1 MRNIKLVI
9 EYDGSRYDGWQ
20 KAVTPAKKTS
30 SGKGGAIQEKIEEV
44 LSKMEE
50 TPVELTGA
58 IRTEAGVHAYRQVA
72 NFHTDSTKKTYEI
85 KQYLNRYL
93 PRDIAVLE
101 ALEVNERFHAAFN
114 AKAFVFEYRITIGE
128 VPSVFDRK
136 YNYYCFKRPEISK
149 MKAAAAALTGT
160 KDFKA
165 FSDNKRMK
173 KSTVRTIQSIDI
185 YGDEKEITI
194 TITGDDFWPNM
205 VRNLAGTIL
214 DAGLGELSVE
224 AIPDILASGD
234 RERIGRAVEP
244 KGLFLADVKY
254 DGCI

>member
-1 MRNIKLVI
+1 MRNIQLII

-20 KAVTPAKKTS
+20 KAVTAAKTTS
-30 SGKGGAIQEKIEEV
+30 KGGAVQEKIEEV
-44 LSKMEE
+44 LFKMED

-72 NFHTDSTKKTYEI
+72 NFRTASKKKTYEI

-101 ALEVNERFHAAFN
+101 ALEVEERFHAAFN
-114 AKAFVFEYRITIGE
+114 AKGFVFEYHITIGE

-136 YNYYCFKRPEISK
+136 YNYYCFKKPDIK
-149 MKAAAAALTGT
+149 AMKEAAVKLTGT
-160 KDFKA
+160 HDFKV

-173 KSTVRTIQSIDI
+173 KSTVRTISDIDI
-185 YGDEKEITI
+185 YSSESEITI
-194 TITGDDFWPNM
+194 TVSGDDFWPNM
-205 VRNLAGTIL
+205 VRNLVGTML
-214 DAGLGELSVE
+214 DVGLGELSAE
-224 AIPDILASGD
+224 ELPDIIASGD
-234 RERIGRAVEP
+234 RKRIGRAVDP

-254 DGCI
+254 A

>member
-1 MRNIKLVI
+1 MRNIQLII

-20 KAVTPAKKTS
+20 KAVTTAKTTA
-30 SGKGGAIQEKIEEV
+30 KGGAVQEKIEEV

-50 TPVELTGA
+50 TPVELIGA

-72 NFHTDSTKKTYEI
+72 NFRTESKKKTYEI

-101 ALEVNERFHAAFN
+101 ALEVNDRFHAAFN
-114 AKAFVFEYRITIGE
+114 AKGFVFEYHITIGE

-136 YNYYCFKRPEISK
+136 YNYYCFKKPDIK
-149 MKAAAAALTGT
+149 AMKEASVKLTGT
-160 KDFKA
+160 HDFKA

-173 KSTVRTIQSIDI
+173 KSTVRTISDIDI
-185 YGDEKEITI
+185 YSSESEITI
-194 TITGDDFWPNM
+194 TVSGDDFWPNM
-205 VRNLAGTIL
+205 VRNLVGTML
-214 DAGLGELSVE
+214 DVGLGELSAE
-224 AIPDILASGD
+224 ELPDIIASGE
-234 RERIGRAVEP
+234 RERIGRAVDP

-254 DGCI
+254 A

>member
-1 MRNIKLVI
+1 MRNIQLII

-20 KAVTPAKKTS
+20 KAVTSAKNAAS
-30 SGKGGAIQEKIEEV
+30 LKGGAIQEKIEEV

-50 TPVELTGA
+50 TPVELIGA

-72 NFHTDSTKKTYEI
+72 NFRTESKKKTYEI

-101 ALEVNERFHAAFN
+101 ALEVNDRFHAAFN
-114 AKAFVFEYRITIGE
+114 AKAFVFEYHITIGE

-136 YNYYCFKRPEISK
+136 YNYYCFKRPDMAA
-149 MKAAAAALTGT
+149 MKAAAKELMGT
-160 KDFKA
+160 HDFKA

-173 KSTVRTIQSIDI
+173 KSTVRTIQNIDI
-185 YGDEKEITI
+185 YGDETEITI
-194 TITGDDFWPNM
+194 TVTGDDFWPNM
-205 VRNLAGTIL
+205 VRNLVGTIL
-214 DAGLGELSVE
+214 DAGLSEL
-224 AIPDILASGD
+224 AAKDIPDIIASGD

-254 DGCI
+254 A

>member
-1 MRNIKLVI
+1 MRNIQLII

-20 KAVTPAKKTS
+20 KAVTSAKNAAS
-30 SGKGGAIQEKIEEV
+30 LKGGAIQEKIEEV

-50 TPVELTGA
+50 TLVELIGA

-72 NFHTDSTKKTYEI
+72 NFRTESKKKTYEI

-101 ALEVNERFHAAFN
+101 ALEVNDRFHAAFN
-114 AKAFVFEYRITIGE
+114 AKAFVFEYHITIGE

-136 YNYYCFKRPEISK
+136 YNYYCFKRPDMAA
-149 MKAAAAALTGT
+149 MKAAAKELMGT
-160 KDFKA
+160 HDFKA

-173 KSTVRTIQSIDI
+173 KSTVRTIQNIDI
-185 YGDEKEITI
+185 YGDETEITI
-194 TITGDDFWPNM
+194 TVTGDDFWPNM
-205 VRNLAGTIL
+205 VRNLVGTIL
-214 DAGLGELSVE
+214 DAGLLEL
-224 AIPDILASGD
+224 AAKDIPDIIASGD

-254 DGCI
+254 A

>member
-1 MRNIKLVI
+1 MRNIQLI
-9 EYDGSRYDGWQ
+9 LEYDGSRYDGWQ
-20 KAVTPAKKTS
+20 KAVTTAKTTT
-30 SGKGGAIQEKIEEV
+30 KGGAIQEKIEEV

-72 NFHTDSTKKTYEI
+72 NFHTESKKKTYEI

-101 ALEVNERFHAAFN
+101 ALEVNDRFHAAFN
-114 AKAFVFEYRITIGE
+114 AKGFVFEYHITIGE

-136 YNYYCFKRPEISK
+136 YNYYCFKRPDIK
-149 MKAAAAALTGT
+149 AMKAAAEKLTGT
-160 KDFKA
+160 YDFKA

-173 KSTVRTIQSIDI
+173 KSTVRTISDIDI
-185 YGDEKEITI
+185 YSSESEITI
-194 TITGDDFWPNM
+194 TLTGDDFWPNM
-205 VRNLAGTIL
+205 VRNLVGTML
-214 DAGLGELSVE
+214 DVGLGELS
-224 AIPDILASGD
+224 AQDLPDIIASGD
-234 RERIGRAVEP
+234 RERIGRAVDP

-254 DGCI
+254 A

>member
-1 MRNIKLVI
+1 MRNIQLII

-20 KAVTPAKKTS
+20 KAVTSAKNAAS
-30 SGKGGAIQEKIEEV
+30 AKGGAIQEKIEEV
-44 LSKMEE
+44 LSKMED
-50 TPVELTGA
+50 TPAELTGA

-72 NFHTDSTKKTYEI
+72 NFRTESKKKTYEI

-101 ALEVNERFHAAFN
+101 ALEVNDRFHAAFN
-114 AKAFVFEYRITIGE
+114 AKGFVFEYHITIGE

-136 YNYYCFKRPEISK
+136 YNYYCFKKPDVK
-149 MKAAAAALTGT
+149 VMKAAAEKLTGT
-160 KDFKA
+160 HDFKA

-173 KSTVRTIQSIDI
+173 KSTVRTISDIDI
-185 YGDEKEITI
+185 YSSESEITI
-194 TITGDDFWPNM
+194 TLTGDDFWPNM
-205 VRNLAGTIL
+205 VRNLVGTIL
-214 DAGLGELSVE
+214 DAGLGELSAE
-224 AIPDILASGD
+224 ELPDIIASGD

-254 DGCI
+254 A

>member
-1 MRNIKLVI
+1 MRNIQLI
-9 EYDGSRYDGWQ
+9 LEYDGSRYDGWQ
-20 KAVTPAKKTS
+20 KAVTTAKTTT
-30 SGKGGAIQEKIEEV
+30 KGGAIQEKIEDV

-72 NFHTDSTKKTYEI
+72 NFRTESKKKTYEI

-101 ALEVNERFHAAFN
+101 ALEVNDRFHAAFN
-114 AKAFVFEYRITIGE
+114 AKGFVFEYHITIGE

-136 YNYYCFKRPEISK
+136 YNYYCFKRPDIK
-149 MKAAAAALTGT
+149 AMKAAAEKLTGT
-160 KDFKA
+160 HDFKA

-173 KSTVRTIQSIDI
+173 KSTVRTISDIDI
-185 YGDEKEITI
+185 YSSESEITI
-194 TITGDDFWPNM
+194 TLTGDDFWPNM
-205 VRNLAGTIL
+205 VRNLVGTML
-214 DAGLGELSVE
+214 DVGLGELS
-224 AIPDILASGD
+224 AQDLPDIIASGD
-234 RERIGRAVEP
+234 RERIGRAVDP

-254 DGCI
+254 A

>member
-1 MRNIKLVI
+1 MRNIQLVI

-20 KAVTPAKKTS
+20 KAVTTAKSPS

-101 ALEVNERFHAAFN
+101 ALEVNDRFHAAFN

-136 YNYYCFKRPEISK
+136 YNYYCFKRPELSK

-160 KDFKA
+160 MDYKA

-185 YGDEKEITI
+185 YGDEKEITV
-194 TITGDDFWPNM
+194 TVTGDDFWPNM
-205 VRNLAGTIL
+205 VRNLVGTIL

-224 AIPDILASGD
+224 ELPDILASGD
-234 RERIGRAVEP
+234 RERIGRVVEP

-254 DGCI
+254 A

>member
-1 MRNIKLVI
+1 MRNIQLVI

-20 KAVTPAKKTS
+20 KAVTSAKNAAS
-30 SGKGGAIQEKIEEV
+30 LKGGAIQEKIEEV
-44 LSKMEE
+44 LCKMEG
-50 TPVELTGA
+50 TPVELVGA

-72 NFHTDSTKKTYEI
+72 NFHTESAKKTYEI

-136 YNYYCFKRPEISK
+136 YNYYCFKRPDLAL
-149 MKAAAAALTGT
+149 MKAAAKKLTGT
-160 KDFKA
+160 NDYKV

-173 KSTVRTIQSIDI
+173 KSTVRTIQNIDI
-185 YGDEKEITI
+185 YGDEKEITV
-194 TITGDDFWPNM
+194 TVTGDDFWPNM
-205 VRNLAGTIL
+205 VRNLVGTIL
-214 DAGLGELSVE
+214 DAGLGELAVE
-224 AIPDILASGD
+224 DLTDIIASGD

-254 DGCI
+254 A

>member
-1 MRNIKLVI
+1 MRNIQLII

-20 KAVTPAKKTS
+20 KAVTTAKNAAS
-30 SGKGGAIQEKIEEV
+30 AKGGAIQEKIEEV

-50 TPVELTGA
+50 APVELIGA

-72 NFHTDSTKKTYEI
+72 NFRTESKKKTYEI

-101 ALEVNERFHAAFN
+101 ALEVNDRFHAAFN
-114 AKAFVFEYRITIGE
+114 AKGFVFEYHITIGE

-136 YNYYCFKRPEISK
+136 YNYYCFKRPDLGM
-149 MKAAAAALTGT
+149 MKAAAKELTGT
-160 KDFKA
+160 HDFKA

-173 KSTVRTIQSIDI
+173 KSSIRTVSGIDI
-185 YGDEKEITI
+185 YGDESEITI
-194 TITGDDFWPNM
+194 TVTGDDFWPNM
-205 VRNLAGTIL
+205 VRNLVGTIL
-214 DAGLGELSVE
+214 DVGLGEL
-224 AIPDILASGD
+224 AAGDIPDILASGD

-254 DGCI
+254 A

>member
-1 MRNIKLVI
+1 MRNIQLVI

-20 KAVTPAKKTS
+20 KAVTTAKNTAS
-30 SGKGGAIQEKIEEV
+30 LKGGAIQEKIEEV
-44 LSKMEE
+44 LYKMENA
-50 TPVELTGA
+50 PVELTGA

-72 NFHTDSTKKTYEI
+72 NFRTESKKKTYEI

-101 ALEVNERFHAAFN
+101 ALEVSDRFHAAFN

-136 YNYYCFKRPEISK
+136 YNYYCFKRPDLAV
-149 MKAAAAALTGT
+149 MKEAAKKLTGT
-160 KDFKA
+160 NDYKA

-173 KSTVRTIQSIDI
+173 KSTVRTIQNIDI
-185 YGDEKEITI
+185 YGDEKEITV

-205 VRNLAGTIL
+205 VRNLVGTIL
-214 DAGLGELSVE
+214 DAGLGELALE
-224 AIPDILASGD
+224 DIPDIIASGD

-244 KGLFLADVKY
+244 KGLFLSDVKY
-254 DGCI
+254 V

>member
-1 MRNIKLVI
+1 MRNIQLII

-20 KAVTPAKKTS
+20 KAVTTAKTTA
-30 SGKGGAIQEKIEEV
+30 KGGAVQEKIEEV

-50 TPVELTGA
+50 TPVELIGA

-72 NFHTDSTKKTYEI
+72 NFRTESKKKTYEI

-101 ALEVNERFHAAFN
+101 ALEVNDRFHAAFN
-114 AKAFVFEYRITIGE
+114 AKGFVFEYHITIGE

-136 YNYYCFKRPEISK
+136 YNYYCFKKPDIK
-149 MKAAAAALTGT
+149 AMKAAAEKLMGT
-160 KDFKA
+160 HDFKA

-173 KSTVRTIQSIDI
+173 KSTVRTISDIDI
-185 YGDEKEITI
+185 YSSETEITI
-194 TITGDDFWPNM
+194 TVAGDDFWPNM
-205 VRNLAGTIL
+205 VRNLVGTML
-214 DAGLGELSVE
+214 DVGLGELSAE
-224 AIPDILASGD
+224 ELPDIIASGD
-234 RERIGRAVEP
+234 RERIGRAVDP

-254 DGCI
+254 A

>member
-1 MRNIKLVI
+1 MRNIQLII

-20 KAVTPAKKTS
+20 KAVTAAKS
-30 SGKGGAIQEKIEEV
+30 AASAKGGAIQEKIEEV
-44 LSKMEE
+44 LEKMEE
-50 TPVELTGA
+50 TPVELIGA

-72 NFHTDSTKKTYEI
+72 NFRTESKKKVYEI

-114 AKAFVFEYRITIGE
+114 AKGFVFEYHITIGE

-136 YNYYCFKRPEISK
+136 YNYYCFKRPDIK
-149 MKAAAAALTGT
+149 AMKAAAAELTGT
-160 KDFKA
+160 HDFKA

-173 KSTVRTIQSIDI
+173 KSTVRTVSDIDI
-185 YGDEKEITI
+185 YASESEITI
-194 TITGDDFWPNM
+194 TVTGDDFWPNM
-205 VRNLAGTIL
+205 VRNLVGTVL
-214 DAGLGELSVE
+214 SAGLGEIKAE
-224 AIPDILASGD
+224 DIPDIIASGD
-234 RERIGRAVEP
+234 RERIGRVVDP

-254 DGCI
+254 A

>member
-1 MRNIKLVI
+1 MRNIQLII

-20 KAVTPAKKTS
+20 KAVTTAKTTA
-30 SGKGGAIQEKIEEV
+30 KGGAVQEKIEEV

-50 TPVELTGA
+50 TPLELIGA

-72 NFHTDSTKKTYEI
+72 NFRTESKKKTYEI

-101 ALEVNERFHAAFN
+101 ALEVNDRFHAAFN
-114 AKAFVFEYRITIGE
+114 AKGFVFEYHITIGE

-136 YNYYCFKRPEISK
+136 YNYYCFKKPDIK
-149 MKAAAAALTGT
+149 AMKAAAEKLMGT
-160 KDFKA
+160 HDFKA

-173 KSTVRTIQSIDI
+173 KSTVRTISDIDI
-185 YGDEKEITI
+185 YSSETEITI
-194 TITGDDFWPNM
+194 TVAGDDFWPNM
-205 VRNLAGTIL
+205 VRNLVGTML
-214 DAGLGELSVE
+214 DVGLGELSAE
-224 AIPDILASGD
+224 ELPDIIASGD
-234 RERIGRAVEP
+234 RERIGRAVDP

-254 DGCI
+254 A

>member
-1 MRNIKLVI
+1 MRNIQLII

-20 KAVTPAKKTS
+20 RAVTSAKSTAS
-30 SGKGGAIQEKIEEV
+30 SKGGAIQEKIEEV

-72 NFHTDSTKKTYEI
+72 NFHTESKKKTYEI

-101 ALEVNERFHAAFN
+101 ALEVNDRFHAAFN
-114 AKAFVFEYRITIGE
+114 AKGFVFEYRITIGE

-136 YNYYCFKRPEISK
+136 YNYYCFKRPDPAA
-149 MKAAAAALTGT
+149 MKAAAKELCGT
-160 KDFKA
+160 HDFKA

-173 KSTVRTIQSIDI
+173 KSTVRTISSIDI
-185 YGDEKEITI
+185 YGDETEITV

-205 VRNLAGTIL
+205 VRNLVGTIL
-214 DAGLGELSVE
+214 DAGLGELAV
-224 AIPDILASGD
+224 ADLPDIITSGD

-254 DGCI
+254 V